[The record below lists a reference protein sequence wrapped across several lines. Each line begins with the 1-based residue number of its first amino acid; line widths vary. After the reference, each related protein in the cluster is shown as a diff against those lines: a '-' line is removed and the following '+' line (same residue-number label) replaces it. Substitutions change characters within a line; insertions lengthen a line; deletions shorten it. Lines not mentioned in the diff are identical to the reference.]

1 MMLAATMSR
10 RLSTKSPLVE
20 ISRVPRTASWSLE
33 DLHRHPN
40 QHDVLT
46 RESFLNLA
54 ELSHL
59 YIPDD
64 KLPKLMSEV
73 EAIIQCTRVI
83 QEATVHANV
92 HDVYSKNSFG
102 QVPAAPLREDVVTE
116 GNCPDQVLANA
127 STKHGYFFQVP
138 KVLEE

>member
-102 QVPAAPLREDVVTE
+102 QGTHTTSPLCCYWSSVR
-116 GNCPDQVLANA
+116 C
-127 STKHGYFFQVP
+127 STRGPVARRRRHRRQLP
-138 KVLEE
+138 